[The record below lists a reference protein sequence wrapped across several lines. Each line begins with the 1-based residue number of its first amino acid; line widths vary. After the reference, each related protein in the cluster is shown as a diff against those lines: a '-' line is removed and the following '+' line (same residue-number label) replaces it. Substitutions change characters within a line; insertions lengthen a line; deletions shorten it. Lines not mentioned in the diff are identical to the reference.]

1 MRARLWRRLAGSTP
15 GTSLAIV
22 LMVALTA
29 GLLTAWPRLL
39 GQVLLDE
46 VTHRIEATAP
56 TVRALTAQVLGWPD
70 TSPDGRRRS
79 GPSWTDSPPR
89 PAPSSGT
96 ASGSRCW
103 SWRPPAWFRSS
114 APTGLT
120 TSPPGT

>member
-56 TVRALTAQVLGWPD
+56 TVRALTAQVLGWPGP
-70 TSPDGRRRS
+70 SPGWEEEIRTELDGLAAAAGPELRDSLGEPVLVRGGRRRGS
-79 GPSWTDSPPR
+79 GPQPR
-89 PAPSSGT
+89 RA
-96 ASGSRCW
+96 
-103 SWRPPAWFRSS
+103 
-114 APTGLT
+114 
-120 TSPPGT
+120 